1 MKRNSVL
8 NQEISRNSILIK
20 RKKERERGGAR
31 LSECVREKEGKSE
44 KERERECV
52 WISRQNGAR
61 LFGKAVLPCIAGE
74 AIAAVPRCTVS
85 GTWTPDI

>member
-1 MKRNSVL
+1 MKRNSVF

-31 LSECVREKEGKSE
+31 LSECVREKEGKKK

-52 WISRQNGAR
+52 
-61 LFGKAVLPCIAGE
+61 
-74 AIAAVPRCTVS
+74 
-85 GTWTPDI
+85 